1 MTRVR
6 KTTETQ
12 RHAERKYY
20 FRCLPILLFLLS
32 LLAGCAAHKQ
42 SAGPL
47 PPYPDFVSASA
58 QRLPKGIVEIY
69 GRYAATVSGKTGKSG
84 FNLLLDPG
92 KSAYMEIL
100 NPASQLTHAVSLNGR
115 ELSLLWAD
123 DGSYIEEDATS
134 ANLNAIAGLPLMPD
148 DLLFLIAGYGLDFN
162 EWQQDSA
169 GSDGW
174 VLSRKPFVARVT
186 LEENL
191 SKIIIRSADHPTLEI
206 NYDEYRN
213 VDNQSLP
220 ARIRFR
226 VPSRKLTIEISIDK
240 YEPRDEPSTPDLF
253 ALKLPENARRLSLH
267 DIYHGKPLLLQR

>member
-1 MTRVR
+1 MTRI
-6 KTTETQ
+6 TLFP
-12 RHAERKYY
+12 AA
-20 FRCLPILLFLLS
+20 LLVLLLLLS
-32 LLAGCAAHKQ
+32 GCATHKP
-42 SAGPL
+42 AALAL

-58 QRLPKGIVEIY
+58 QRIPKGVVEIY
-69 GRYAATVSGKTGKSG
+69 GRYTATVSGKTGKSG

-92 KSAYMEIL
+92 KNAYIEIL
-100 NPASQLTHAVSLNGR
+100 NPASQLTHAVSLNGQ

-134 ANLNAIAGLPLMPD
+134 QNLNAIAGLPIMPD

-162 EWQQDSA
+162 EWQQDSV
-169 GSDGW
+169 GRDGW

-191 SKIIIRSADHPTLEI
+191 SKIVIRSADHPTVEV
-206 NYDEYRN
+206 NYDEYRS

-226 VPSRKLTIEISIDK
+226 VPSRKLSIEMSIDK
-240 YEPRDEPSTPDLF
+240 YVPRDEPSTPDLF
-253 ALKLPENARRLSLH
+253 ALKLPDNARRLSLH
-267 DIYHGKPLLLQR
+267 DIYHGKPLLLQQQ